1 MNQPGKDSSSFWW
14 SRITSRI
21 LEKEPDGRKRFSLNY
36 SGVMGRLLSV
46 TKPQSRP
53 TLSQRSIE
61 SIIWRDGWLYSPP
74 PPKKG
79 VFCVCGASLKVRSFR
94 FFLFLFCYQEERG
107 VYIKSSVI
115 LLCMPSQFHLFIS
128 LTFWLDLDPV
138 SQRENRC
145 RLFVKKGTVQLFD
158 TLQKT
163 LSPLHFFSP
172 PSIDSVCI

>member
-1 MNQPGKDSSSFWW
+1 MKSNHFQNF
-14 SRITSRI
+14 
-21 LEKEPDGRKRFSLNY
+21 RKRTGWKKTVFIELFRCDGPPFICHQAPVQANS
-36 SGVMGRLLSV
+36 
-46 TKPQSRP
+46 
-53 TLSQRSIE
+53 LSQRSIE